1 MPSKTN
7 PFLSL
12 WSKGFMLECERHLNS
27 SLRRRWFLE
36 HHIAL
41 FPKKY
46 WRVRLLVCLCTGY
59 PQCWLETMMALS
71 TSSFLSFRVMR
82 GYQHENPSYPPKLQ
96 IWSST
101 WFWKIRKS
109 CMDMRHRLTACIALT
124 AIYTIC
130 AEHGILGTLSD
141 FVFGPPP
148 VEIRKL
154 LGLMGFVQF
163 FLVFG
168 PPPARIKA
176 AMEAEKIDAS
186 DVFSNAL

>member
-1 MPSKTN
+1 
-7 PFLSL
+7 
-12 WSKGFMLECERHLNS
+12 
-27 SLRRRWFLE
+27 
-36 HHIAL
+36 
-41 FPKKY
+41 
-46 WRVRLLVCLCTGY
+46 
-59 PQCWLETMMALS
+59 
-71 TSSFLSFRVMR
+71 
-82 GYQHENPSYPPKLQ
+82 
-96 IWSST
+96 
-101 WFWKIRKS
+101 
-109 CMDMRHRLTACIALT
+109 MRHRLTACIALT